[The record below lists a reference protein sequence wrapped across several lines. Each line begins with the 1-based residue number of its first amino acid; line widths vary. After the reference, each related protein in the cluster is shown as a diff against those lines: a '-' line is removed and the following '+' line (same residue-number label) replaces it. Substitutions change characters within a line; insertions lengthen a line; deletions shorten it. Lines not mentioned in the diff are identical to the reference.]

1 MSELGCDFSQLSLT
15 IERVVAEITLAAFFS
30 YSREDSEFALRLA
43 GDLKAAGANVWLDQL
58 DITPGQRWDN
68 AVEDALKN
76 CQRLIVVLSPAA
88 VRSQNVMDE
97 VSFALEERK
106 TVIPVIHRDCDIPF
120 RLRRVQHAD
129 FRQDYARSLQDLI
142 RTLVPGQGV
151 GKATVL
157 ISEPRSEGESGI
169 ADAHMQHAAEQ
180 PRHEERRKPAE
191 KSERPEAEERPLS
204 HLLGPVLIDT
214 AYIAALWTV
223 ISVIASYLSDHFQ
236 HPDHSR
242 TAGANLIIWLP
253 EQYLAGLIVVAV
265 LRRFRPTFG
274 WIHLALVALVWPA
287 ANVVTSTIIQTAPAL
302 GKEVPLAIGEALIGA
317 VAGLILSMDLED
329 RPWKGALVGAASFGL
344 GELVAR
350 LVINSPQS
358 GLGAKYIVDAFH
370 FFTLGIL
377 EAGPLVWYL
386 HFLASRRVER

>member
-1 MSELGCDFSQLSLT
+1 MAQ
-15 IERVVAEITLAAFFS
+15 ATLAAFFS

-58 DITPGQRWDN
+58 DITPGQRWDS

-76 CQRLIVVLSPAA
+76 CPRLIVVLSPAA
-88 VRSQNVMDE
+88 VKSQNVMDE
-97 VSFALEERK
+97 VSYALEERK

-129 FRQDYARSLQDLI
+129 FRQDYARSLQGLI
-142 RTLVPGQGV
+142 GTLVPGQG
-151 GKATVL
+151 AAQSTL
-157 ISEPRSEGESGI
+157 AISGVRSENRS
-169 ADAHMQHAAEQ
+169 ADAGERQDAVDQA
-180 PRHEERRKPAE
+180 RVDERRKSAE
-191 KSERPEAEERPLS
+191 ESERQQATARPLS

-242 TAGANLIIWLP
+242 VAGANLIIWLP

-265 LRRFRPTFG
+265 LRRFRPKFR
-274 WIHLALVALVWPA
+274 WIHLALLALVWPVVY
-287 ANVVTSTIIQTAPAL
+287 VVTSTIIQTAPAL
-302 GKEVPLAIGEALIGA
+302 GKEGPLAIGEALVGA
-317 VAGLILSMDLED
+317 VAGLILSMDLEE
-329 RPWKGALVGAASFGL
+329 RPWNGALVGAVSFGL
-344 GELVAR
+344 GEFVAR
-350 LVINSPQS
+350 SVINSVQA
-358 GLGAKYIVDAFH
+358 GMAADLRYVVDTFH
-370 FFTLGIL
+370 FFTCGIL

-386 HFLASRRVER
+386 HFRASRKVER